1 MAQVPNNTIIDGT
14 GQFVL
19 AELQRHYN
27 ATRSSFSGSGAPA
40 EPAVG
45 QLWLDTNET
54 PAELKIYNRLGL
66 WRAIPFDTDTGNTL
80 GTSITDIPITSLRQ
94 MDIDHDLSGDPGVFL
109 DPTAETAGALV
120 SAAGAKA
127 YVDAE
132 TTAREVADTVI
143 NSAASTHAADTS
155 THGVGVIVGTTETQG
170 LSNKAITAST
180 ISGTPISGSTGSFS
194 ELDIIGDG
202 TDGHGGTIKG
212 TENTLTIDP
221 DPSGPTGTL
230 VVAGN
235 LTVEGMT
242 TTINSTEK
250 SIVDKDLVVGR
261 NLDDSSTDIE
271 VDGSGLHVGAS
282 ALESWTYS
290 QTKNQWA
297 TKDSAVSAKSFKVGD
312 VTVIGTDGKVD
323 LEQLATGTLAS
334 GIKIGKSNW
343 NSATTELLGTRQ
355 GGTGLGAF
363 AVPEGGLLLGGGL
376 LESKSSMLLG
386 LLIRE
391 KCL

>member
-19 AELQRHYN
+19 AELQRHYE
-27 ATRSSFSGSGAPA
+27 ATRSSFSGSGAP
-40 EPAVG
+40 EQPAVG

-54 PAELKIYNRLGL
+54 PAVLKIYNRLGL

-80 GTSITDIPITSLRQ
+80 GTSITDIPIGSLLQ
-94 MDIDHDLSGDPGVFL
+94 TDIDLDLSCCCSIFRSYGGG
-109 DPTAETAGALV
+109 AGALV
-120 SAAGAKA
+120 SAARCQ
-127 YVDAE
+127 E
-132 TTAREVADTVI
+132 LTLMLRCTAREVADTVI

-261 NLDDSSTDIE
+261 NLNDSSTDIE

-323 LEQLATGTLAS
+323 LEQLKDGT
-334 GIKIGKSNW
+334 W
-343 NSATTELLGTRQ
+343 RLLK
-355 GGTGLGAF
+355 L
-363 AVPEGGLLLGGGL
+363 V
-376 LESKSSMLLG
+376 
-386 LLIRE
+386 
-391 KCL
+391 